1 MNESISYL
9 SESDQEIIKK
19 KEIFSKSII
28 MVKIMTKKIF
38 ISFNQI
44 LQIFMDVCNNFQIK
58 QSLFKQTL

>member
-38 ISFNQI
+38 NHSIKYYKYLWMSATIS
-44 LQIFMDVCNNFQIK
+44 K
-58 QSLFKQTL
+58 